1 MMISWITLVLIGIFL
16 VILMMV
22 FKAKE
27 VRHKLGFVVVASIVL
42 FLVFS
47 FYQVYMTQK
56 LDFTSLDG
64 VLNAGK
70 LYVGWLGNMFGNV
83 AKVSNYAIQQD
94 WTLSNSSVS
103 AANITSAVT
112 AAVK

>member
-1 MMISWITLVLIGIFL
+1 MTWVTWVLIGIFL
-16 VILMMV
+16 VVLMMV

-47 FYQVYMTQK
+47 FYQVYTTQK

-64 VLNAGK
+64 VVNAGK
-70 LYVGWLGNMFGNV
+70 LYASWLGTMFGNV

-94 WTLSNSSVS
+94 WTIDGSNVSSSNVTT
-103 AANITSAVT
+103 NAVAT
-112 AAVK
+112 AK